1 MPVLVPDQRV
11 EKWRIVRPIASGGF
25 GAVYEAI
32 RDDIG
37 QRGALKVLTLNA
49 GDAMIQRFINEARAA
64 NAIRHTNIPSAIDFG
79 RFEDGTPW
87 MVQDFLDG
95 VSLEDRLSARQRLT
109 LEETLA
115 LAADMASALEAAH
128 RKGIIHR
135 DLKPS
140 NLMLVPEPTSMSGE
154 RTMVLDFGICK
165 LHTEELTKT
174 GAILGTPV
182 YMALEQVED
191 ASNVTGQADVYSMG
205 VILYKCLTGRLPFTW
220 DPKQGHWAL
229 MLAKESPPT
238 PITKYTPTA
247 PAELQA
253 LIMKMLARKPTQ
265 RPSMADVEIMVRRQ
279 QGLPPPR
286 QTGAYDA
293 LAPRLAPLETGDE
306 PTASGNL
313 LGGSTGDISSGML
326 EPISPGPTP
335 SEQKIRGELSPP
347 MAVPI
352 SVSDVS
358 TNRVPVPLLQ
368 VGPDVSTVKPAPTLG
383 VPVALAT
390 PTAPT
395 APEQPPAVV
404 ALPSAPAPSRRRG
417 WSMIGAAILLAGLI
431 IVVIWS
437 RRQPAQQGPVLAGHE
452 QRAPLPA
459 VSPPPLAPVV
469 DVAQEPA
476 PVERTP
482 PAEHPRP
489 GRVKA
494 EPKTTTASHDSSG
507 TEKATSKRAKC
518 GYPIPR
524 CITALGITQAQREA
538 VIKAFTEAEI
548 KLCNGQSVLLHFHKG
563 QPKFEATPAWLPR
576 EEQDDLILNLK
587 TWAASANLVG
597 VVAIS
602 CDGH

>member
-1 MPVLVPDQRV
+1 MVVLVPDQRV
-11 EKWRIVRPIASGGF
+11 EKWRVVRPIASGGF
-25 GAVYEAI
+25 GAVYEVI

-49 GDAMIQRFINEARAA
+49 DDALIQRFINEARAA

-95 VSLEDRLSARQRLT
+95 VSLEDRLIARKRLT
-109 LEETLA
+109 FDETLA

-140 NLMLVPEPTSMSGE
+140 NLMLVPEPSSMSGE

-165 LHTEELTKT
+165 LHAEELTKT

-191 ASNVTGQADVYSMG
+191 ASNVDGQADVYSMG

-238 PITKYTPTA
+238 PIARYAPTA

-253 LIMKMLARKPTQ
+253 LIMKMLARKPAQ
-265 RPSMADVEIMVRRQ
+265 RPTMADVEIIVRRE

-293 LAPRLAPLETGDE
+293 LAQRPAPLDTADA
-306 PTASGNL
+306 PTASGSV

-335 SEQKIRGELSPP
+335 SEQKIRGEISPP

-352 SVSDVS
+352 SVSDVQ
-358 TNRVPVPLLQ
+358 TNRVPMPVLR
-368 VGPDVSTVKPAPTLG
+368 VGPDASTAKPAPTQG
-383 VPVALAT
+383 IPVALAT
-390 PTAPT
+390 PSAPT

-404 ALPSAPAPSRRRG
+404 ALPSASAPSRRRSR
-417 WSMIGAAILLAGLI
+417 SMIGAAFLLLAGLA

-437 RRQPAQQGPVLAGHE
+437 QRQPTQQVPVLVGRE
-452 QRAPLPA
+452 QPAPAPA
-459 VSPPPLAPVV
+459 VGSPPPTVV
-469 DVAQEPA
+469 DVSREPA
-476 PVERTP
+476 PVELP
-482 PAEHPRP
+482 PPTEQPRP

-494 EPKTTTASHDSSG
+494 EPKTTTASHDNSG
-507 TEKATSKRAKC
+507 LEKAASKRAKC
-518 GYPIPR
+518 GFPIPR

-548 KLCNGQSVLLHFHKG
+548 KLCNGQSMVLRFHKG

-576 EEQDDLILNLK
+576 EEQADLILNLK
-587 TWAASANLVG
+587 TWAASANLTG
-597 VVAIS
+597 VVAVT

>member
-1 MPVLVPDQRV
+1 MVVLVPDQRV
-11 EKWRIVRPIASGGF
+11 EKWRVVRPIASGGF
-25 GAVYEAI
+25 GAVYEVI

-87 MVQDFLDG
+87 MVQDFLEG
-95 VSLEDRLSARQRLT
+95 VSLEDRLIARKRLT
-109 LEETLA
+109 VEETLA
-115 LAADMASALEAAH
+115 LAADMASALAAAH

-140 NLMLVPEPTSMSGE
+140 NLMQVPEPSAMSGE

-165 LHTEELTKT
+165 LHAEELTKT
-174 GAILGTPV
+174 GAVLGTPV

-191 ASNVTGQADVYSMG
+191 ASNVDGQADVYSMG

-238 PITKYTPTA
+238 PIAKYAPTA

-253 LIMKMLARKPTQ
+253 LIMKMLARKPAQ
-265 RPSMADVEIMVRRQ
+265 RPTMADVEIIVRRE

-293 LAPRLAPLETGDE
+293 MAPRPAPLDAADE
-306 PTASGNL
+306 PTVSGSL
-313 LGGSTGDISSGML
+313 LGGSSGDISSGML

-335 SEQKIRGELSPP
+335 SEQKIRGEISPP

-352 SVSDVS
+352 SVSDVQ
-358 TNRVPVPLLQ
+358 TNRVPMPMLR
-368 VGPDVSTVKPAPTLG
+368 VGPDASTAKPAPTQG
-383 VPVALAT
+383 IPVALAT
-390 PTAPT
+390 PSAPT
-395 APEQPPAVV
+395 APEQPAAVV
-404 ALPSAPAPSRRRG
+404 ALPSAPAPSRRRSR
-417 WSMIGAAILLAGLI
+417 SMIGAAFLLLAGLS
-431 IVVIWS
+431 IVVVWS
-437 RRQPAQQGPVLAGHE
+437 QRQPTPQVPVLVGHE
-452 QRAPLPA
+452 QPAPAPA
-459 VSPPPLAPVV
+459 VGPPPRTVV
-469 DVAQEPA
+469 DEIREPA
-476 PVERTP
+476 PVELTP
-482 PAEHPRP
+482 PTEQPRP

-494 EPKTTTASHDSSG
+494 EPKTTTASHDNSG
-507 TEKATSKRAKC
+507 LEKAASKRAKC
-518 GYPIPR
+518 GFPIPR

-548 KLCNGQSVLLHFHKG
+548 KLCNGQSMVLRFHKG

-576 EEQDDLILNLK
+576 EEQADLILNLK
-587 TWAASANLVG
+587 TWAASANLTG
-597 VVAIS
+597 VVAVT